1 MDDESGWNEVLLEV
15 WSEDLRDQV
24 VARIESVA
32 VGRHG
37 WLVRVFSDPEGVAG
51 GLTET
56 VHAVVLAAIR
66 DETGADLEELGS
78 QAAWECYEQVWDNL
92 AQRWSDG
99 GRLAVVPLGIEPDIV
114 RLIRSLPLEG
124 AVAAAADV
132 SGEVWDPMWLRGR
145 LRVDVEGLR
154 AYLRLDGDRAPA
166 EIHACVTAILDA
178 LRTAEDGAGG
188 R

>member
-1 MDDESGWNEVLLEV
+1 MDDESGWNEVLLGV

-56 VHAVVLAAIR
+56 VHAIVLAAIR

-78 QAAWECYEQVWDNL
+78 QAAWECYEQVWDHL
-92 AQRWSDG
+92 AGRWADG
-99 GRLAVVPLGIEPDIV
+99 GRLAVVPLGSEPEVV
-114 RLIRSLPLEG
+114 RLIHRLPMEG

-132 SGEVWDPMWLRGR
+132 SGEHWDPLWLRGR

-154 AYLRLDGDRAPA
+154 AYLRLDGGRAPA
-166 EIHACVTAILDA
+166 EVHACVTAILDA
-178 LRTAEDGAGG
+178 LASAGG
-188 R
+188 GAAER

>member
-15 WSEDLRDQV
+15 WSDDLREQV

-56 VHAVVLAAIR
+56 VHAIVLAAIR
-66 DETGADLEELGS
+66 DETGADLDELGS
-78 QAAWECYEQVWDNL
+78 QAAWECYEQVWDRL
-92 AQRWSDG
+92 AERWAEG
-99 GRLAVVPLGIEPDIV
+99 GDLAVVPLGLEPDIV
-114 RLIRSLPLEG
+114 RLIHRLPLEG

-132 SGEVWDPMWLRGR
+132 SGELPDPLWLRGR
-145 LRVDVEGLR
+145 LRVDLAGLR
-154 AYLRLDGDRAPA
+154 AYLQLDGGRAPA
-166 EIHACVTAILDA
+166 EVHAAVTAILD
-178 LRTAEDGAGG
+178 RIERG
-188 R
+188 

>member
-15 WSEDLRDQV
+15 WSDDLRDQV
-24 VARIESVA
+24 VSRIESVA

-56 VHAVVLAAIR
+56 VHAIVLAAIR

-78 QAAWECYEQVWDNL
+78 QAAWECYEQVWDRL
-92 AQRWSDG
+92 AERWAEG
-99 GRLAVVPLGIEPDIV
+99 GDLAVVPLGLEPDIV
-114 RLIRSLPLEG
+114 RLIHRLPLEG

-132 SGEVWDPMWLRGR
+132 SGDLPDPLWLRGR
-145 LRVDVEGLR
+145 LRVDLAGLR
-154 AYLRLDGDRAPA
+154 AYLQLDGGRAPA
-166 EIHACVTAILDA
+166 EVHAAVTAILD
-178 LRTAEDGAGG
+178 RIG
-188 R
+188 RV